1 MEELSGR
8 NSKPAFRSA
17 QIFREIIRTG
27 STRRAGR
34 ELGITQSAV
43 SQYLKLF
50 EDAVGEKLFTRDRR
64 GLIPTTQAIEIYNRL
79 DRYFETLGRIEK
91 EITNSLR
98 KKENRLT
105 IAAPHILSFGLVPK
119 IVLAVDNLDPS
130 LEFHFKA
137 QRYDQIAQSVVTG
150 EADIGISRL
159 PLDERFFE
167 WHIVAESKSVCVLHP
182 DHRLADKDIITVDDI
197 AHEPLILLEAEYAS
211 NKMGNLTFGRGEF
224 PAKPKIYSDTI
235 GLDASFIAYGIGITV
250 DNEFISKHYQ
260 MFDLR
265 IIPFEPAATYHYV
278 VFWRRGSEKFSRHSA
293 IVEAFIEVIRRD
305 QSSRERRPGYKTE
318 MLEAGAR

>member
-17 QIFREIIRTG
+17 QIFREIIRNG

-43 SQYLKLF
+43 SQYLRLF
-50 EDAVGEKLFTRDRR
+50 EDAVGQKLFTRDRR
-64 GLIPTTQAIEIYNRL
+64 GLIPTTLAIEIYNRL

-91 EITNSLR
+91 EITNSFR
-98 KKENRLT
+98 TKENRLT

-119 IVLAVDNLDPS
+119 IILAVDNLDPS

-137 QRYDQIAQSVVTG
+137 QRYDEVAQSVVTG

-167 WHIVAESKSVCVLHP
+167 WQIVAESKSVCVLHP
-182 DHRLADKDIITVDDI
+182 DHPLADKEIITLDDI
-197 AHEPLILLEAEYAS
+197 SDQPQIVLEREYTS
-211 NKMGNLTFGRGEF
+211 TKTGSLT
-224 PAKPKIYSDTI
+224 PAKIYSDTI
-235 GLDASFIAYGIGITV
+235 GLDASFVTHGMGIMI
-250 DNEFISKHYQ
+250 DNEFIAKQYQ
-260 MFDLR
+260 MFDVK
-265 IIPFEPAATYHYV
+265 IVPFQPAATYHYV
-278 VFWRRGSEKFSRHSA
+278 VFWRRGSDKFSRQSPL
-293 IVEAFIEVIRRD
+293 VETFVDVITRE
-305 QSSRERRPGYKTE
+305 QSSREER
-318 MLEAGAR
+318 AG